1 MGVSGISGRVSD
13 VILMWGGTVRT
24 LGARRAAER
33 VPGWVFVCGIRPGAP
48 SAPRVSEEGRR
59 HSDGEGTQS
68 LQAF

>member
-33 VPGWVFVCGIRPGAP
+33 VPGWVFVCGNP